1 MSYLPLPVSKD
12 KNNVSVKS
20 YTRREWYEKL
30 SEELLEAHATSGD
43 DEAEEL
49 VDIIAVAISYLNATG
64 YDAVAR
70 EALYRRV
77 NDKNYRRGY
86 FDE

>member
-1 MSYLPLPVSKD
+1 MSYLPLPVKRD
-12 KNNVSVKS
+12 RDNRLAID

-30 SEELLEAHATSGD
+30 SEELLEAHAADENT
-43 DEAEEL
+43 EAEEL
-49 VDIIAVAISYLNATG
+49 VDLMTVVICYLNAKG
-64 YDAVAR
+64 YDAVER
-70 EALYRRV
+70 EILYRRV